1 MATQGFTDVILF
13 SPGNNAM
20 TYLLLLSQLTPN
32 QTELSVENLPEVV
45 QVVIRTKESRLLY
58 VRVRSLFLTPACVY
72 AKSL

>member
-1 MATQGFTDVILF
+1 
-13 SPGNNAM
+13 M

-58 VRVRSLFLTPACVY
+58 VRVQSLFLTPACVY

>member
-13 SPGNNAM
+13 SPGDNAM

-45 QVVIRTKESRLLY
+45 QVVIRTKESSLLY
-58 VRVRSLFLTPACVY
+58 VRVQSLFLTPACVF
-72 AKSL
+72 AKAL